1 MLVFGHGN
9 LKIYDEYGC
18 NMVLNA
24 KYTAVCILGIS
35 MFFLIIVFGKCTF
48 FPSFPT
54 VIQVRLGANVVK
66 LYDTLRLLD

>member
-1 MLVFGHGN
+1 
-9 LKIYDEYGC
+9 
-18 NMVLNA
+18 MVLNA